1 MRESGVALDAI
12 AVSIPFC
19 LPPSPSPTLLSNRSG
34 GTIEGIEHDP
44 HNTRFTPIFPLSNI
58 FLLAVGFG
66 RIVSRSVP

>member
-19 LPPSPSPTLLSNRSG
+19 LLPPPLPPLLFRSG

-44 HNTRFTPIFPLSNI
+44 HNTRFTSIFPLSNI